1 MNKKFPLIVVAG
13 PTASGK
19 TSLGVELAKRLDGE
33 VVSADSM
40 QIYQGIDIA
49 SAMPTED
56 EMQGIPH
63 HMIDFLPQGERYS
76 VAAYCQSANACIADI
91 VSRGK
96 QPIVVGG
103 TGLYISSLVDNI
115 SFTEEETD
123 LELREKLNKRLEQ
136 KGAEALLAELSSV
149 DPESASR
156 LHINDSKRI
165 VRALELYYQTGI
177 TITEQTRLS
186 RLAGS
191 PYNPLIIGLNAR
203 DREFLYERINR
214 RVGIMAQN
222 GLVEEAHC
230 CIGNDKGTAA
240 QAIGHKELMPYF
252 SGEMSLDEALDNLR
266 MQTRRYAKRQLTWLR
281 RDERVN
287 WLYIDDYAGFD
298 KLADAAFDLCVEFLR
313 KGENEIGKKGTDSP

>member
-1 MNKKFPLIVVAG
+1 MNKKISLIVVAG

-40 QIYQGIDIA
+40 QIYMGMDIA
-49 SAMPTED
+49 SAMPTDD
-56 EMQGIPH
+56 EMQGVPH
-63 HMIDFLPQGERYS
+63 HMINFLPQGERYS
-76 VAAYCQSANACIADI
+76 VAAYCQAANTCIADI

-96 QPIVVGG
+96 QPIIVGG
-103 TGLYISSLVDNI
+103 TGLYINSLVDNI
-115 SFTEEETD
+115 DFTGEETD
-123 LELREKLNKRLEQ
+123 LELRKKLNKRLEEE
-136 KGAEALLAELSSV
+136 GAEALLSELATV
-149 DPESASR
+149 DPESAAR

-186 RLAGS
+186 KQNGS
-191 PYNPLIIGLNAR
+191 PYDPLIIGLNAR

-222 GLVEEAHC
+222 GLVDEARS
-230 CIGNDKGTAA
+230 CINNDKSTAA

-252 SGEMSLDEALDNLR
+252 NGEMSLDEALDNLR
-266 MQTRRYAKRQLTWLR
+266 MQTRRYAKRQLTWFR
-281 RDERVN
+281 KDERVN
-287 WLYIDDYAGFD
+287 WLYIDDYADFSE
-298 KLADAAFDLCVEFLR
+298 LADAAFDLCNNFLR
-313 KGENEIGKKGTDSP
+313 KGENEIAQEGTDST

>member
-1 MNKKFPLIVVAG
+1 MSNKIPLIVVAG

-40 QIYQGIDIA
+40 QIYQGMDIA

-56 EMQGIPH
+56 EMQGVTH
-63 HMIDFLPQGERYS
+63 HMIKFLPQGERYS
-76 VAAYCQSANACIADI
+76 VAAYCQAANACIADI

-96 QPIVVGG
+96 QPILVGG

-123 LELREKLNKRLEQ
+123 LELRAKLNKRLEEE
-136 KGAEALLAELSSV
+136 GAEVLLNELAAV
-149 DPESASR
+149 DAESAAR

-165 VRALELYYQTGI
+165 VRALELYYQTGV
-177 TITEQTRLS
+177 TITEQTKLS
-186 RLAGS
+186 RKSGS
-191 PYNPLIIGLNAR
+191 PYNPMIIGLNAR

-214 RVGIMAQN
+214 RVGIMARN
-222 GLVEEAHC
+222 GLVDEARS
-230 CIGNDKGTAA
+230 CIGDDKGTAA

-266 MQTRRYAKRQLTWLR
+266 MQTRRYAKRQLTWFR
-281 RDERVN
+281 RDERVK
-287 WLYIDDYAGFD
+287 WFYIDEYVNFD
-298 KLADAAFDLCVEFLR
+298 ELADAVFGLCEEFLKR
-313 KGENEIGKKGTDSP
+313 RGV

>member
-1 MNKKFPLIVVAG
+1 MSNKIPLIVVAG

-40 QIYQGIDIA
+40 QIYQGMDVA

-63 HMIDFLPQGERYS
+63 HMIKFLPQGERYS
-76 VAAYCQSANACIADI
+76 VAAYCQAANACIADI

-96 QPIVVGG
+96 QPILVGG
-103 TGLYISSLVDNI
+103 TGLYINSLVDNI

-123 LELREKLNKRLEQ
+123 LELRSKLNKRLEEE
-136 KGAEALLAELSSV
+136 GAEALLHELASV
-149 DPESASR
+149 DPESAAR

-165 VRALELYYQTGI
+165 VRALELYYQTGV
-177 TITEQTRLS
+177 TITEQTKLS
-186 RLAGS
+186 RQSGS

-203 DREFLYERINR
+203 DREFLYERINL
-214 RVGIMAQN
+214 RVGIMAQY
-222 GLVEEAHC
+222 GLVEEAKLC
-230 CIGNDKGTAA
+230 LNSEIGTAA

-252 SGEMSLDEALDNLR
+252 SGEMSLEEALDNLR

-287 WLYIDDYAGFD
+287 WLYIDDYASFD
-298 KLADAAFDLCVEFLR
+298 ELADVAFNLCDEFLK
-313 KGENEIGKKGTDSP
+313 KGECEFA